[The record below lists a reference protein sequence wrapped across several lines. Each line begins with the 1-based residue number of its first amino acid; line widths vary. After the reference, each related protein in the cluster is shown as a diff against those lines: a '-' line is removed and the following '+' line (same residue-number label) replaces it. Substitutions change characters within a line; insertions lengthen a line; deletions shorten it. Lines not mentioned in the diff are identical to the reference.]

1 MIKKL
6 IKFLL
11 YKLGYRISKYN
22 PNLDDSLKFLFK
34 EKKNLVIFD
43 IGANTGQSIERFNN
57 LFNDPLVYSFEPNK
71 KSYDILKNKYKDKK
85 NYIFNFAFG
94 DQIENKKFNI
104 NLWDQTSSFYEINNK
119 YHTLR
124 GNKTLIKENVPVDTL
139 DNFTKNKQI
148 NNIDILKIDTQMYE
162 EKILL
167 GGSEILNNIKCI
179 ELEIFL
185 ENYYNK
191 KSSFYNIEKIL
202 NKYNFKLFNISD
214 PSYDKQKRIQWLDA
228 VYFKEK

>member
-1 MIKKL
+1 MIKKF

-124 GNKTLIKENVPVDTL
+124 DNKTLIKENVPVDTL
-139 DNFTKNKQI
+139 DNFTKKNKLI
-148 NNIDILKIDTQMYE
+148 ILIY
-162 EKILL
+162 
-167 GGSEILNNIKCI
+167 
-179 ELEIFL
+179 
-185 ENYYNK
+185 
-191 KSSFYNIEKIL
+191 
-202 NKYNFKLFNISD
+202 
-214 PSYDKQKRIQWLDA
+214 
-228 VYFKEK
+228 